1 MMGKLAGKTA
11 FITGGARGMG
21 REYAL
26 RFAEEGAAIV
36 ITDIAK
42 DVPTVAYEMAKQSE
56 LAQTVDEIKK
66 HGVDALGLVAD
77 VRNAQELEL
86 AVQKTIE
93 HFGKIDILVTNAGI
107 LSYNKLWE
115 MSEQQWDEMLD
126 ICLKGTWL
134 TCKYVLPH
142 MIDRQAGKILCVSSV
157 NGLRGGQNVGH
168 YVAAKHGVLGL
179 VKTLAME
186 VGPYN
191 IHVNAICPTAVDTT
205 MANNQATYDRL
216 ANKKG
221 ATREEATPAFGNHHV
236 FPHQDFIAPKD
247 VINAAL
253 FLVSDDSNNISGSH
267 IAVDAGYLTM

>member
-1 MMGKLAGKTA
+1 MGKLTGKVA

-21 REYAL
+21 KEYAL
-26 RFAEEGAAIV
+26 KFAEEGAAIV
-36 ITDIAK
+36 ITDIARNLQS
-42 DVPTVAYEMAKQSE
+42 VAYNMADESE
-56 LAQTVDEIKK
+56 LTKTVNDIKGR
-66 HGVDALGLVAD
+66 GVDALGFIAD
-77 VRNAQELEL
+77 VRHSQELEE

-115 MSEQQWDEMLD
+115 MPEDQWDDMLD

-134 TCKYVLPH
+134 TCKHVLPY
-142 MIDRQAGKILCVSSV
+142 MIERQEGKILCVSSV

-179 VKTLAME
+179 VKSMAME
-186 VGPYN
+186 VGLYN

-236 FPHQDFIAPKD
+236 FPNQDFIAPND

>member
-1 MMGKLAGKTA
+1 MGKLTGKVA

-21 REYAL
+21 KEYAL
-26 RFAEEGAAIV
+26 KFAEEGAAIV

-42 DVPTVAYEMAKQSE
+42 NLQSVAYNMADESE
-56 LAQTVDEIKK
+56 LTKTVNDIKSR
-66 HGVDALGLVAD
+66 GVDALGFIAD
-77 VRNAQELEL
+77 VRHSQELKE
-86 AVQKTIE
+86 AVQQTIE

-115 MSEQQWDEMLD
+115 MPEDQWDDMLD

-134 TCKYVLPH
+134 TCKHVLPY
-142 MIDRQAGKILCVSSV
+142 MIERQAGKILCVSSV

-179 VKTLAME
+179 VKSMAME

-221 ATREEATPAFGNHHV
+221 ATRKEATPAFGNHHV
-236 FPHQDFIAPKD
+236 FPNQDFIAPKD

>member
-1 MMGKLAGKTA
+1 
-11 FITGGARGMG
+11 
-21 REYAL
+21 
-26 RFAEEGAAIV
+26 
-36 ITDIAK
+36 
-42 DVPTVAYEMAKQSE
+42 
-56 LAQTVDEIKK
+56 
-66 HGVDALGLVAD
+66 
-77 VRNAQELEL
+77 
-86 AVQKTIE
+86 
-93 HFGKIDILVTNAGI
+93 
-107 LSYNKLWE
+107 

-216 ANKKG
+216 ANKK
-221 ATREEATPAFGNHHV
+221 RSY
-236 FPHQDFIAPKD
+236 KRR
-247 VINAAL
+247 
-253 FLVSDDSNNISGSH
+253 SDTCIWQSSCIPTSRFYRAEGC
-267 IAVDAGYLTM
+267 Y

>member
-1 MMGKLAGKTA
+1 MGKLTGKVA

-21 REYAL
+21 KEYAL
-26 RFAEEGAAIV
+26 KFAEEGAAIV

-42 DVPTVAYEMAKQSE
+42 NLQSVAYNMADESE
-56 LAQTVDEIKK
+56 LTKAVNDIKGF
-66 HGVDALGLVAD
+66 GVDALGFIAD
-77 VRNAQELEL
+77 VRHSQELEE
-86 AVQKTIE
+86 AVQQTIA

-115 MSEQQWDEMLD
+115 MPEDQWDDMLD

-134 TCKYVLPH
+134 TCKHVLPY
-142 MIDRQAGKILCVSSV
+142 MIERQAGKILCVSSV

-179 VKTLAME
+179 VKSMAME

-221 ATREEATPAFGNHHV
+221 ATREEATPTFGNHHV
-236 FPHQDFIAPKD
+236 FPNQDFIAPKD